1 MTQLIHTAQFM
12 RNSRSLLAVHVPTA
26 SHEHRVGCSG
36 FGGESTDCDHRLVS
50 FKHDRIYLLF
60 FWGGGLFGVWFVGG
74 VGSKKSYF
82 PHFCSVGVEDES
94 GEAASQNRRC
104 DRGSAGIVFVGG
116 FSYADVLDSA
126 KGWAGSIRRNP
137 ALWASFLR
145 FYHRFVSGRGPL
157 LDYFPSLP
165 PTPIHKIILHLMLAL
180 SVPHCRSFQPPLPVP
195 QPRLPV
201 PSTPFTGPPNPLCR
215 SPQTPLPVPPTPFA
229 GSPTSL
235 AGPLNPLCRRPQTP
249 FRAREICVRY

>member
-1 MTQLIHTAQFM
+1 MNIALGVLALEGNPLIVIIDW
-12 RNSRSLLAVHVPTA
+12 SLLNMTVFT
-26 SHEHRVGCSG
+26 
-36 FGGESTDCDHRLVS
+36 
-50 FKHDRIYLLF
+50 YYF

-229 GSPTSL
+229 GP
-235 AGPLNPLCRRPQTP
+235 PNPLCRFPNLPCRSPQP
-249 FRAREICVRY
+249 PLPAPPNPIPGPRNMREILKRCVQ